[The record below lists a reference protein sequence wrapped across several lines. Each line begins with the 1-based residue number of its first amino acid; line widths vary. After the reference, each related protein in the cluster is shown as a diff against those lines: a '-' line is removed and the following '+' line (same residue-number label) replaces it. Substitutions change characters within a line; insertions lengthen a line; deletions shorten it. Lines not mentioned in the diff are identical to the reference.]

1 MFRLFFLALMIYLV
15 LRLVRRVVSMIAP
28 GATQARSR
36 TQAPPPS
43 NGPMGPVGS
52 SGVIDEMKR
61 CPTCGTYNPT
71 RLAYRKKDL
80 YFCNA
85 RCHEDFNEGKPAS

>member
-1 MFRLFFLALMIYLV
+1 MLRLFFLAIVIYLL
-15 LRLVRRVVSMIAP
+15 LRLVRRVVSSLASGASAP
-28 GATQARSR
+28 RPTSS
-36 TQAPPPS
+36 APQ
-43 NGPMGPVGS
+43 GPAG

-80 YFCNA
+80 YFCND
-85 RCHEDFNEGKPAS
+85 RCHEDFNDGKKAS

>member
-1 MFRLFFLALMIYLV
+1 MFRLFLLALVIYFL
-15 LRLVRRVVSMIAP
+15 LRLVRRVVASLAS
-28 GATQARSR
+28 GASSPRPR
-36 TQAPPPS
+36 PKPS
-43 NGPMGPVGS
+43 TGPAG

-80 YFCNA
+80 YFCND
-85 RCHEDFNEGKPAS
+85 RCHEDFNDGKKAS

>member
-1 MFRLFFLALMIYLV
+1 MFRLFFLALVIYLL
-15 LRLVRRVVSMIAP
+15 LRLLRRVVSALAP
-28 GATQARSR
+28 GASAPRSR
-36 TQAPPPS
+36 PRSEPS
-43 NGPMGPVGS
+43 PGPSGPMGS

-71 RLAYRKKDL
+71 RLGYRKKDL